1 MRQSL
6 FRVSYRFS
14 QIHLLQKQSLERF
27 DGPLVTVDDFGGD
40 VVPGGGV
47 VGAFEHGWGQGA
59 GDRLFR
65 VFFKTFDLDHGTY
78 KKKS

>member
-47 VGAFEHGWGQGA
+47 VGTFEHGWG
-59 GDRLFR
+59 
-65 VFFKTFDLDHGTY
+65 
-78 KKKS
+78 